1 MMKLLPN
8 FLIKIFRKKSEP
20 EKYETFLLNGN
31 LMSKE
36 QKEMLRISKKILN
49 DNNVP
54 LNKIKFVLEPSFM
67 YDIDNDRINP
77 TYRQLVSK
85 NKKTPIIEINKPENS
100 MMVFL
105 GEYRT
110 SDNYD
115 MLKKLVK
122 QTKKGIT
129 ILAGTDYDDVI
140 YLANLDDAIAH
151 YNEVINQFEY
161 ES

>member
-8 FLIKIFRKKSEP
+8 FLIKIFRKKVEP
-20 EKYETFLLNGN
+20 ERYETFLLNGN
-31 LMSKE
+31 LISKKE
-36 QKEMLRISKKILN
+36 IEMLKISKKILN

-54 LNKIKFVLEPSFM
+54 LNKIRFVLEPSFM

-85 NKKTPIIEINKPENS
+85 NKKAPVIEINKPENI
-100 MMVFL
+100 MMVYL
-105 GEYRT
+105 GEYRAL
-110 SDNYD
+110 DNYD

-129 ILAGTDYDDVI
+129 ILVGNNYDDVM

-151 YNEVINQFEY
+151 YNEIINQFEY

>member
-1 MMKLLPN
+1 MMKLLPE
-8 FLIKIFRKKSEP
+8 FLIKIFRKKGEP
-20 EKYETFLLNGN
+20 EKYEAFLLNGN

-36 QKEMLRISKKILN
+36 QKEMLKISKKILN

-54 LNKIKFVLEPSFM
+54 LNKIRFVLEPSFM

-85 NKKTPIIEINKPENS
+85 NKKAPIIEINKPENS
-100 MMVFL
+100 MMIFL
-105 GEYRT
+105 GVYKAL
-110 SDNYD
+110 DNYD

-122 QTKKGIT
+122 QTKKGVI
-129 ILAGTDYDDVI
+129 ILAGNDYDDVI

-151 YNEVINQFEY
+151 YNEIINQFEY